1 MRWSKV
7 WSEREEGV
15 ERAGGR
21 CGASGRKMW
30 SEREENVER
39 VEEDVERA
47 GGRCGA
53 SGRKI
58 GNRVK
63 LGPEGRQN
71 VAPPELRVLCGA
83 RVGYLNQKSP
93 EPRLRGERIAVG
105 PQGRVVEF
113 SRATECGIGS
123 SPTRRPA
130 FFAERGWGRDK
141 EKGKSPACGAKE
153 SP

>member
-7 WSEREEGV
+7 WSEREEG
-15 ERAGGR
+15 
-21 CGASGRKMW
+21 
-30 SEREENVER
+30 
-39 VEEDVERA
+39 VERA

-105 PQGRVVEF
+105 PKGRVVEF

-123 SPTRRPA
+123 NPTLAPQRAQGFR
-130 FFAERGWGRDK
+130 WGYTRTTLR
-141 EKGKSPACGAKE
+141 A
-153 SP
+153 